1 MIILFRQQEEGQVLA
16 EYQREPARCFPFEIC
31 AVISLLINSGF
42 QHSTDW
48 MKTLQTWKYHR
59 QPRVTLSRAEEKRHL
74 WHETAGCP
82 CTFPV
87 TSSVP
92 QELTVLISNITGW
105 SACSWVSCKWNHMA
119 CAVLCVCLLLLSIA
133 RETHPGGCVWQSF
146 TLFPC
151 WIQFHCMNIPHCNY
165 PSYFWVVSDF
175 VAVNICLGPHMFQM
189 VLCKGCT
196 NLPSAVTENSVCI
209 HLLTCTLPFSPLV
222 SAPLP
227 FFSWSRLCCLSSCLA
242 LFSS

>member
-1 MIILFRQQEEGQVLA
+1 
-16 EYQREPARCFPFEIC
+16 
-31 AVISLLINSGF
+31 
-42 QHSTDW
+42 

-59 QPRVTLSRAEEKRHL
+59 KPRVTLSRAEEKRHL

-92 QELTVLISNITGW
+92 QELTGLISNIIGW
-105 SACSWVSCKWNHMA
+105 SVCSWVSWKWNHMA

-133 RETHPGGCVWQSF
+133 RETHPCGCVWQSF
-146 TLFPC
+146 IHFPC
-151 WIQFHCMNIPHCNY
+151 RIQFHCMNIPHCDY

-175 VAVNICLGPHMFQM
+175 VAVGIMMLWMYVWVHICMH
-189 VLCKGCT
+189 LCKLISRSGVAFVHTIKWCFARVV
-196 NLPSAVTENSVCI
+196 PIYIPVSGHWEFCM
-209 HLLTCTLPFSPLV
+209 CPLV
-222 SAPLP
+222 DVYLAILPTVAAPLP
-227 FFSWSRLCCLSSCLA
+227 FFSWSHLCCLSSCLA